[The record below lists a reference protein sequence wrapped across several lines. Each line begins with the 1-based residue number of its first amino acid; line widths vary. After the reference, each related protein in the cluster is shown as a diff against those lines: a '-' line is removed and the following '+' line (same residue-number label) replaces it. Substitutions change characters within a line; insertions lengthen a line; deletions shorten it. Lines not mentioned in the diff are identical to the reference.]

1 MIDPTQ
7 IPKPIIDLAT
17 QTVSKPAAGFSEFL
31 SLKLFGKTNARLRAE
46 AENEYEKVKQGGAI
60 EREVQKPF
68 IIQME
73 TRKAFRQYSN
83 LGNVLMKANSLIT
96 APESKITDDNDVF
109 WGIVEHSKDI
119 SNEEMQAL
127 IAKIIAGEYNVPGTY
142 SMSTLQTIKM
152 LGKRELELFE
162 CVCGLIINEEYMPQ
176 DLFSDIKKFMRDEMK
191 IDFGSL
197 QTLQSLGLFL
207 PNGMTKT
214 MINSEKENFEI
225 IYFDKKILFSPENE
239 NFLKIK
245 LPSLFGLSMV
255 GNQILKHLK
264 PRYSEAYF
272 IWLKENFKIQ
282 NYKIIDSGK

>member
-1 MIDPTQ
+1 MFDPTQ

-17 QTVSKPAAGFSEFL
+17 QATSKSAASFSEFV

-46 AENEYEKVKQGGAI
+46 AENEYEKIKQAGVI
-60 EREVQKPF
+60 EREAQKPF
-68 IIQME
+68 IVQME

-83 LGNVLMKANSLIT
+83 LGSALIKANSLIT

-109 WGIVEHSKDI
+109 WGLLEHSKEI
-119 SNEEMQAL
+119 SNEEMQEL

-152 LGKRELELFE
+152 LGKKELELFE
-162 CVCGLIINEEYMPQ
+162 FVCGLIISEEYIPQ
-176 DLFSDIKKFMRDEMK
+176 ELFLDIKEFMKEEMK

-214 MINSEKENFEI
+214 IINSEKENFEI
-225 IYFDKKILFSPENE
+225 IYFDKKILFSPDNE
-239 NFLKIK
+239 NYLKIK
-245 LPSLFGLSMV
+245 LPPLFGLSMV

-264 PRYSEAYF
+264 PKYNEAYF
-272 IWLKENFKIQ
+272 IWLKENFKIK
-282 NYKIIDSGK
+282 NYKIIDSAK